1 MKIYFTYIVLFL
13 LTVFNCAN
21 AQDKQ
26 NSIEFTPFYGLSMFS
41 GQNNTLKGNFGG
53 AELIY
58 HINMGNNTADW
69 VRMFGV
75 KGISVSASYRQFQG
89 VTVAQIP
96 NSEGILGNAFGL
108 VSRVDISLFNIGGTD
123 VIFSPGMGVAYS
135 TQTYDTD
142 NNPLAGSHIN
152 FAAQAALRIYTP
164 LSTSTRLVTGLDL
177 YHYSNVAFK
186 LLNGGVNT
194 INASIGIDHDIDK
207 AGPGTSKTADK
218 YATYSK
224 HSIEFTANIGR
235 RGLFQ
240 TDQGL
245 TAPDIAYQRTATSK
259 LYKSGFYLGYT
270 YRLSHLIGLKLG
282 SDAVY
287 YYTTLDTIQDVH
299 HFYATFQELAS
310 SYDSWRV
317 GLTGGAD
324 IFMGRTVF
332 GLNAGEYLHF
342 NSYQGLKGFH
352 PNPPNWYWNF
362 NVDYYLSPSF
372 AIEAKEYFHRTQP
385 DYIGFGFLYRLK
397 LGD

>member
-1 MKIYFTYIVLFL
+1 MFL
-13 LTVFNCAN
+13 SPAL

-26 NSIEFTPFYGLSMFS
+26 NSIEVSPFYGLYMFTAQ
-41 GQNNTLKGNFGG
+41 GATLNGGFGG
-53 AELIY
+53 AEVTY
-58 HINMGNNTADW
+58 HINMANNTADW
-69 VRMFGV
+69 VHALRV
-75 KGISVSASYRQFQG
+75 KNISIAASYRSLQNAYIKTTG
-89 VTVAQIP
+89 V
-96 NSEGILGNAFGL
+96 EGILGNVIGL
-108 VSRVDISLFNIGGTD
+108 DSRLDISLFNIGAAD
-123 VIFSPGMGVAYS
+123 VRLSPGFGLAYA
-135 TQTYDTD
+135 TETYDTN
-142 NNPLAGSHIN
+142 NNPYVGSHVN
-152 FAAQAALRIYTP
+152 FAAQIGLKLVAP
-164 LSTSTRLVTGLDL
+164 VSSSTRLLVGTDL

-186 LLNGGVNT
+186 LPNSGINM

-207 AGPGTSKTADK
+207 AGPSTSKTVSK
-218 YATYSK
+218 YNTYSK

-240 TDQGL
+240 TNEGL

-270 YRLSHLIGLKLG
+270 YRLNPLIGLKLG

-287 YYTTLDTIQDVH
+287 YYTKLDTIQDVH

-310 SYDSWRV
+310 SYDSWRF
-317 GLTGGAD
+317 GLTAGAD

-332 GLNAGEYLHF
+332 GINYGQYLHF

-352 PNPPNWYWNF
+352 PDPPNWYWNF
-362 NVDYYLSPSF
+362 NVDYYLTPSF
-372 AIEAKEYFHRTQP
+372 AIEAKEYFHRSQA